1 MLWKHFKGLRLE
13 AEFLTLRGSILTHI
27 FPNGVKQSAF
37 WSSVVRLASAATRNL
52 QLTASAVIDATYQ
65 ADRNLIMNAAVATTF
80 TLPNATGS
88 GNTFR
93 FIVGAVNTSSYLIK
107 SNRGAD
113 VMKGLVFN
121 SNSASAGAARGWNPA
136 ATDDT
141 VTLNGTTTGGSAVGD
156 WIEFR
161 DAGLNTWIVHG
172 MTTANAAPA
181 TPFSDT
187 VA

>member
-13 AEFLTLRGSILTHI
+13 AEILTLRGSILSHI

-37 WSSVVRLASAATRNL
+37 MSSIVRLASAATRNVA
-52 QLTASAVIDATYQ
+52 LTATTTIDATYS
-65 ADRNLIMNAAVATTF
+65 ADRNLIMNAAVAATF

-88 GNTFR
+88 GNRFR
-93 FIVGAVNTSSYLIK
+93 FVVGAVNTSSYIIK
-107 SNRGAD
+107 SSRGAD
-113 VMKGLVFN
+113 LMKGIVFN
-121 SNSASAGAARGWNPA
+121 SNSASAGATRGWNPA

-141 VTLNGTTTGGSAVGD
+141 FTLNGTTTGGSAVGD
-156 WIEFR
+156 WAIFE
-161 DAGLNTWIVHG
+161 DAGVNLWIVHG